1 MIELLAGAALGATG
15 MWLAARRGRA
25 AGAGGRVAPATG
37 AHLLPEPALRWLLR
51 AHGAVGV
58 WVTELA
64 PGEDGPQNERVI
76 DAERLAVAQV
86 VAVDRRLE
94 RARDQEQGGVE
105 RMEAGT
111 LVFRAAGG
119 FAVALLVP
127 HGNDAARLQEAEADL
142 DRLLEGVRR
151 RPQIVA
157 LAQAQPDEGS
167 LETAGSVGLRLAYQL
182 ERVTGD
188 AVVVVAREPAGVR
201 VVGVSGRADKRL
213 LDALLPHDAPLAGT
227 ARGERPRELLAG
239 DPMGGASVDRRQRS
253 DSVLLVPLVASR
265 RHVGAVAIWVR
276 DHVEPSGHALAEIVE
291 AAGNAA
297 PRIARA
303 LETQVLRDAA
313 TADPLTGLG
322 NRRALDAALAG
333 HAVTTGALVVADLD
347 KFKSLNDALGHPAGD
362 AALVHFARILREAV
376 RGGDTA
382 ARIGGEEF
390 AVWLPG
396 ASLEV
401 GVRIAERIR
410 VKLGTTAWDWQGQH
424 WPLSASFG
432 VASCPETS
440 RRLENLPAQADAAL
454 YTAKHAGRNR
464 VEAAADGRT
473 GGTAG

>member
-1 MIELLAGAALGATG
+1 MIELAAGAVLGATA
-15 MWLAARRGRA
+15 MWLAGRRRGSAVPGAEIGPA
-25 AGAGGRVAPATG
+25 AG

-58 WVTELA
+58 WVSELA
-64 PGEDGPQNERVI
+64 PGEEGPQNERVI
-76 DAERLAVAQV
+76 DAERLAIAQV

-105 RMEAGT
+105 RMDAGT

-119 FAVALLVP
+119 FAVALLIAEG
-127 HGNDAARLQEAEADL
+127 HDAARLHEAEADL
-142 DRLLEGVRR
+142 DRLLEGIRR

-188 AVVVVAREPAGVR
+188 AVVVVATEPAGAR

-213 LDALLPHDAPLAGT
+213 LDALLPHDAPLARA
-227 ARGERPRELLAG
+227 ARGETAREVVAG
-239 DPMGGASVDRRQRS
+239 DPMGGASIDRRQRS
-253 DSVLLVPLVASR
+253 ASVLLVPLAASQ
-265 RHVGAVAIWVR
+265 RHVGAVALWLPGE
-276 DHVEPSGHALAEIVE
+276 VEPSGPALAEIVE
-291 AAGNAA
+291 VAANAS
-297 PRIARA
+297 PRVARA
-303 LETQVLRDAA
+303 LDAQVLREAA
-313 TADPLTGLG
+313 TSDPLTGLG
-322 NRRALDAALAG
+322 NRRALDSAMARHDAG
-333 HAVTTGALVVADLD
+333 SGALVVADLD
-347 KFKSLNDALGHPAGD
+347 KFKTLNDALGHPAGD
-362 AALVHFARILREAV
+362 AALVHFARMLREAV

-382 ARIGGEEF
+382 ARVGGEEF

-410 VKLGTTAWDWQGQH
+410 VKLDATPWDWQGQQ
-424 WPLSASFG
+424 WPLAASFG

-440 RRLENLPAQADAAL
+440 RRIENLPAQADAAL
-454 YTAKHAGRNR
+454 YAAKHGGRNR
-464 VEAAADGRT
+464 VAAA
-473 GGTAG
+473 AIAPAQA

>member
-1 MIELLAGAALGATG
+1 MIEFVAGALIGAAAGWLAGRRRSGAA
-15 MWLAARRGRA
+15 A
-25 AGAGGRVAPATG
+25 AGSAVGPAAG

-51 AHGAVGV
+51 AHGAIGV
-58 WVTELA
+58 WVTELDPA
-64 PGEDGPQNERVI
+64 EEGPQNERVI

-127 HGNDAARLQEAEADL
+127 EGHDAARLHEAESDL

-182 ERVTGD
+182 ERVTQD
-188 AVVVVAREPAGVR
+188 AVVVVSREGSAVR
-201 VVGVSGRADKRL
+201 VVGVSGRGDKRL
-213 LDALLPHDAPLAGT
+213 LDTIVPHDAPLARA
-227 ARGERPRELLAG
+227 ARGEVGREVLAG

-253 DSVLLVPLVASR
+253 ASVLLVPLATGGES
-265 RHVGAVAIWVR
+265 VGAVALWLQSAA
-276 DHVEPSGHALAEIVE
+276 EPIGAVLAEISE
-291 AAGNAA
+291 AVGNAA
-297 PRIARA
+297 PRVARA
-303 LETQVLRDAA
+303 LETQALRDAA

-322 NRRALDAALAG
+322 NRRALDAALQRHEITAG
-333 HAVTTGALVVADLD
+333 TLVVADLD
-347 KFKSLNDALGHPAGD
+347 KFKTLNDSLGHPAGD
-362 AALVHFARILREAV
+362 AALVHFARILREGV

-396 ASLEV
+396 APLEV
-401 GVRIAERIR
+401 GIRIAERIR
-410 VKLGTTAWDWQGQH
+410 VRLGTTPWDWQGQR

-440 RRLENLPAQADAAL
+440 RRIENLPGQADAAL
-454 YTAKHAGRNR
+454 YAAKHGGRNR
-464 VEAAADGRT
+464 VAAAPPAIDPR
-473 GGTAG
+473 